1 MKLEEI
7 ENKMLEAINYQF
19 VFGKE
24 ENKKATSA
32 KNCALIAN
40 SLVNITNVI
49 NNDFLKYLQTDYN
62 MTVNIGVWRHIDTNE
77 SHTIEQVVEL
87 FKRKQNLL

>member
-19 VFGKE
+19 VFGKD
-24 ENKKATSA
+24 ENKKEQAA

-40 SLVNITNVI
+40 SLLNIANII
-49 NNDFLKYLQTDYN
+49 NNEFLKYLQTDYN
-62 MTVNIGVWRHIDTNE
+62 MTVNIGFWRHIDTNE
-77 SHTIEQVVEL
+77 SHTLEQVIEL
-87 FKRKQNLL
+87 YKRKQNLL